1 MTEGTKEIDVLYVID
16 SLHGGGA
23 ETSLLEILP
32 GLARHR
38 IRTTIV
44 TLLADDGVFEER
56 LSNLG
61 VKHLRLRR
69 QDPVRISLELRSLIR
84 STRPHLIHTTL
95 LFANLCGRLAGRS
108 TRTPVI
114 TTLANQDYGPEHRA
128 NSRFGAWSVRTVHG
142 LDLITAPLTTQF
154 HAVSAD
160 VATVMSRRLR
170 ISPTRIQTV
179 YRGRDAHRLGFHSTA
194 RRSRS
199 RAGLSL
205 DPAAP
210 VVLSVGRLDYQKGME
225 TTIDAFRRILNRRP
239 DAVLLIAGRPGN
251 ADGVIRAE
259 AERTPGVRL
268 LGHRTD
274 VPDLMCAADV
284 LSFPSRWEGL
294 SGALVEAMAL
304 RLAIVASNISSIAE
318 TIGEVPW
325 PLVTPDNPQ
334 ALADALFSVLQGGA
348 QNEANKDAG
357 EKRFRTMFT
366 SEAAADGMAQL
377 YREVLRNYGE

>member
-1 MTEGTKEIDVLYVID
+1 MIESTKEINVLYVID

-32 GLARHR
+32 GLARHG

-44 TLLADDGVFEER
+44 TLLSDDGVFEER
-56 LSNLG
+56 LINLG
-61 VKHLRLRR
+61 VKHVRLRR

-95 LFANLCGRLAGRS
+95 LFANLCGRLAAHS

-128 NSRFGAWSVRTVHG
+128 NSRFGAWSVRAVHG

-199 RAGLSL
+199 RAALSL

-325 PLVTPDNPQ
+325 PLVTPDDPQ

-348 QNEANKDAG
+348 QNEANRDAG